1 MTPELETSN
10 PPGASTQQAAAGPG
24 VAAKTALPPRVIEQ
38 LREVSIF
45 ASLTPER
52 LHCLDG
58 AAQVHLD
65 GGNTLVK
72 QGEVVRKFCIL
83 LEGKM
88 RLANVGPTG
97 MEQTMYIAE
106 KGWAFGEVPLLA
118 NIPSTATVRALEPC
132 DLLLLD
138 EDQFWHLMTECPE
151 VRKAILGNM
160 AMRLAK
166 SQSVTFQQ
174 EKMAALGTLA
184 AGLMH
189 ELNNPG
195 SAARRASAHLREN
208 LLRLHEL
215 SARFTRISLTQEQKQ
230 CILDL
235 QQYALHA
242 KPATTLSSLEQ
253 TDAEEALSEWLEAA
267 HIEDAWKLAP
277 TLVSIGIDQRT
288 LECTRSSF
296 DGQVFSDALNW
307 LESLV
312 SSQQLV
318 GTIEESISRVT
329 DLVGAVKSYAY
340 EGKGMKQSIDVN
352 KSIIATLVILAH
364 KLREKQISLS
374 KTFAPDLPALG
385 SDCTGVN
392 QIWTNLLDNA
402 IDAAPQGGMITI
414 KTWLE
419 SVNTAE
425 LTRKEVC
432 ILIEDN
438 GASGIPL
445 ECQAQ
450 IFDPFFTTKPVGI
463 GTGLGLGIVYRI
475 VEQCGGSIR
484 FSSVPGSTEF
494 VVRLPVA

>member
-1 MTPELETSN
+1 MTTTTQPETSQPLSN
-10 PPGASTQQAAAGPG
+10 
-24 VAAKTALPPRVIEQ
+24 RVIEQ
-38 LREVSIF
+38 LRGVSIL
-45 ASLTPER
+45 ASLTPDR

-58 AAQVHLD
+58 ALPMQIKTD
-65 GGNTLVK
+65 EILVR

-83 LEGKM
+83 LEGSL
-88 RLANVGPTG
+88 RISAVGPSG
-97 MEQTMYIAE
+97 VEQTIFVGE
-106 KGWAFGEVPLLA
+106 KGMAFGEVPLLA
-118 NIPSTATVRALEPC
+118 NIPAGANIRAVEPSEV
-132 DLLLLD
+132 LLLD
-138 EDQFWHLMTECPE
+138 EEQFWHLMTECPE

-160 AMRLAK
+160 AMRMAK
-166 SQSVTFQQ
+166 MQSATFQQ

-195 SAARRASAHLREN
+195 SAARRASSQLRDN
-208 LLRLHEL
+208 LMRLHEL
-215 SARFTRISLTQEQKQ
+215 AARFTRITLSTEQKE

-242 KPATTLSSLEQ
+242 KPTTPLSTLEQ
-253 TDAEEALSEWLEAA
+253 TDQEEALSEWLDEA

-277 TLVSIGIDQRT
+277 TLVSVGIDSKT
-288 LECTRSSF
+288 LECTRSMF
-296 DGQVFSDALNW
+296 DGAVFSDALNW
-307 LESLV
+307 LEALV

-329 DLVGAVKSYAY
+329 ELVGAVKSYAY

-364 KLREKQISLS
+364 KLREKQITLE

-385 SDCTGVN
+385 SNCTGIN
-392 QIWTNLLDNA
+392 QVWTNLLDNA
-402 IDAAPQGGMITI
+402 IDAAPQSGRITI

-419 SVNTAE
+419 TITTANDAK
-425 LTRKEVC
+425 RNDIC
-432 ILIEDN
+432 ILVEDN
-438 GASGIPL
+438 GLSGIPL

-450 IFDPFFTTKPVGI
+450 IFDPFFTTKPVGV

-494 VVRLPVA
+494 VVRLPVEANK